1 MRREPHRPCRIGGG
15 CFRGERYL
23 THFLM
28 VGAVQACTGSSR
40 LAAFGPTSTN
50 SRKSPKAAPL
60 ASACVRHIESALS
73 PQLRR
78 FTLPATRGQQTPP
91 LSSSTFR
98 PSHQE
103 RDKTRARS
111 PLQAAGSSQE
121 IRHYVGKST
130 STSLDRLGSYHM
142 QIVVIVGTGLIRSM
156 IVGLFLKRAQGGLA
170 LDTD

>member
-15 CFRGERYL
+15 CLRCERYL

-28 VGAVQACTGSSR
+28 VGAVQACTRSSR

-91 LSSSTFR
+91 LSSSTFHR
-98 PSHQE
+98 SHQE
-103 RDKTRARS
+103 REKNAHDHHLRQPAHRKKIGTKSENRPARRWIDS
-111 PLQAAGSSQE
+111 G
-121 IRHYVGKST
+121 
-130 STSLDRLGSYHM
+130 
-142 QIVVIVGTGLIRSM
+142 VIT
-156 IVGLFLKRAQGGLA
+156 
-170 LDTD
+170 

>member
-15 CFRGERYL
+15 CFRCERYL

-28 VGAVQACTGSSR
+28 VGSVQACTRSSR

-103 RDKTRARS
+103 RDKTRTITTSGS
-111 PLQAAGSSQE
+111 PLIARRSALSQKIDQHVAG
-121 IRHYVGKST
+121 
-130 STSLDRLGSYHM
+130 
-142 QIVVIVGTGLIRSM
+142 
-156 IVGLFLKRAQGGLA
+156 
-170 LDTD
+170 